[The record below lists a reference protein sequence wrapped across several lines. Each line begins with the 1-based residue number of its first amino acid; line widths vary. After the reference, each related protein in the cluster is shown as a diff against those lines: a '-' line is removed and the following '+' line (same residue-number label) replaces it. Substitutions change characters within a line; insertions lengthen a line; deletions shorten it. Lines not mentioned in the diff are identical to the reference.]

1 LRGFVALHVALFCY
15 EGKKSGG
22 DLVQAFNQ
30 NKMNLCSAVHHIASM
45 GLYDVP
51 VFGLVTDG
59 YIGYAT
65 CAWGNKASE
74 TLDLSPGTVRMLSL
88 IISLLLLTFAP
99 D

>member
-1 LRGFVALHVALFCY
+1 
-15 EGKKSGG
+15 
-22 DLVQAFNQ
+22 
-30 NKMNLCSAVHHIASM
+30 M

-88 IISLLLLTFAP
+88 IISLLLITFAP